1 MLGESFII
9 GADKI
14 FQIANMIFPSHFI
27 KLREWDIYRD
37 NIYLF
42 SSENMT
48 RRVYSCRRI
57 VLIICSMLKSK

>member
-27 KLREWDIYRD
+27 KLREWDIYKD
-37 NIYLF
+37 NIFFRKYD
-42 SSENMT
+42 M
-48 RRVYSCRRI
+48 
-57 VLIICSMLKSK
+57 